1 MKYIKTN
8 LICILNGVSLPVS
21 MQHDITYEISERVQ
35 NNNCC
40 SYIYEHEWMK
50 MEALSCM
57 IKYLPCFLVNSQT
70 AMYASLLLTKC
81 S

>member
-1 MKYIKTN
+1 MKYLKTN
-8 LICILNGVSLPVS
+8 LICILTGVTLPVG
-21 MQHDITYEISERVQ
+21 MQHDIAYEISEKVQ

-40 SYIYEHEWMK
+40 SYIYEYEWMK

-57 IKYLPCFLVNSQT
+57 IKYLPCFLVNFQ
-70 AMYASLLLTKC
+70 AAIYASLLLKKC

>member
-8 LICILNGVSLPVS
+8 LICILNVVCLPVG
-21 MQHDITYEISERVQ
+21 MQHDIAYKISERVQ

-40 SYIYEHEWMK
+40 NYIYEHEWMK
-50 MEALSCM
+50 MEGLSYM
-57 IKYLPCFLVNSQT
+57 IKYLPCFLVNFQ
-70 AMYASLLLTKC
+70 AAIYGSLLLAKC